1 MVLVKAFGQV
11 KELVGHAE
19 FRVEEEMQNVESL
32 RKYLIEKYPTVP
44 WSSVAIAVNRNYAA
58 DQDLIHT
65 GDEIALI
72 PPVSG
77 G

>member
-1 MVLVKAFGQV
+1 MVLIKAFGQV
-11 KELVGHAE
+11 KEEVGLAE
-19 FRVEEEMQNVESL
+19 IRVEEEMRNVETL
-32 RKYLIEKYPTVP
+32 RNYLVEKYPSVR
-44 WSSVAIAVNRNYAA
+44 WSSVAIAVNKQYAA
-58 DQDLIHT
+58 DAAPIQS

>member
-1 MVLVKAFGQV
+1 MVLIKAFGQV
-11 KELVGHAE
+11 KEIVGLAE
-19 FRVEEEMQNVESL
+19 LRVEEEMRNVETL
-32 RKYLIEKYPTVP
+32 RNYLKEKYPSVR
-44 WSSVAIAVNRNYAA
+44 WSSVAIAVNKQYA
-58 DQDLIHT
+58 QDHDSIKS

>member
-1 MVLVKAFGQV
+1 MVVIKAFGQV
-11 KELVGHAE
+11 KEQVGMGE
-19 FRVEEEMQNVESL
+19 FRIEEEMQNVKSL
-32 RKYLIEKYPTVP
+32 RTYLSDKYPAIS
-44 WSSVAIAVNRNYAA
+44 WSSVAIAVNKQYAQ
-58 DQDLIHT
+58 DQDPLHQ

>member
-1 MVLVKAFGQV
+1 MVLIKAFGQV
-11 KELVGHAE
+11 KEEVGLAE
-19 FRVEEEMQNVESL
+19 IRVVEEMRNVESL
-32 RKYLIEKYPTVP
+32 RNYLIEKYPSVR
-44 WSSVAIAVNRNYAA
+44 WSSVAIAVNRKYAK
-58 DQDLIHT
+58 DHDPIRS

>member
-1 MVLVKAFGQV
+1 MIVKTFGQV
-11 KELVGHAE
+11 KEEVGVGE
-19 FRVEEEMQNVESL
+19 FRIEQEMKNVKSL
-32 RKYLIEKYPTVP
+32 RKYLNDKYPTIQ
-44 WSSVAIAVNRNYAA
+44 WSSVAIAVNKQYAQ
-58 DQDLIHT
+58 DQEPLHR

>member
-1 MVLVKAFGQV
+1 MVLIKAFGQV
-11 KELVGHAE
+11 KEVVGLAE
-19 FRVEEEMQNVESL
+19 LRVEEEMRNVESL
-32 RKYLIEKYPTVP
+32 RNYLIEKYPSVR
-44 WSSVAIAVNRNYAA
+44 WSSVAIAVNKQYAK
-58 DQDLIHT
+58 DQDSIQS

>member
-1 MVLVKAFGQV
+1 MFVIKAFGQV
-11 KELVGHAE
+11 KEEVGKGE
-19 FRVEEEMQNVESL
+19 FRIEEEMRNVKSL
-32 RKYLIEKYPTVP
+32 RTYLSKKYPTIS
-44 WSSVAIAVNRNYAA
+44 WSSVAIAVNMQYAQ
-58 DQDLIHT
+58 DQEPLHK